1 MNLFDSHSHL
11 NDEKFDNDREEVI
24 KKICESGVTNF
35 ITAGYSVESSKE
47 ALEIANKYDFIYTT
61 AGISPNDI
69 PQTEEELWKQ
79 LAEIEQIAKE
89 NDKKVRAI
97 GEIGL
102 DYYWNTEN
110 KELQKIENIMEI
122 ETPIDPKSKEFEKVM
137 FIYQVA
143 LKEINTKL
151 EILKDEFKLFYEY
164 DLIDHINTRIK
175 SPESITQKM
184 KDKNLKYTYK
194 EMIKNIN
201 DIAGIRAI
209 CPIQKD
215 IYSIRNLITKIPG
228 IKVLK
233 EKDYV
238 RNPKKSGYSSYHM
251 ILEVPITLSQN
262 LIYVKVEVQI
272 RTLAMDFWASIEH
285 KMKYKPDKEVTKST
299 SKELVQC
306 AKIVNK
312 LDNKMMLLNT

>member
-1 MNLFDSHSHL
+1 M
-11 NDEKFDNDREEVI
+11 K
-24 KKICESGVTNF
+24 
-35 ITAGYSVESSKE
+35 
-47 ALEIANKYDFIYTT
+47 
-61 AGISPNDI
+61 
-69 PQTEEELWKQ
+69 
-79 LAEIEQIAKE
+79 
-89 NDKKVRAI
+89 
-97 GEIGL
+97 
-102 DYYWNTEN
+102 EN

-233 EKDYV
+233 EK
-238 RNPKKSGYSSYHM
+238 RLCKK
-251 ILEVPITLSQN
+251 P
-262 LIYVKVEVQI
+262 
-272 RTLAMDFWASIEH
+272 
-285 KMKYKPDKEVTKST
+285 
-299 SKELVQC
+299 
-306 AKIVNK
+306 
-312 LDNKMMLLNT
+312 

>member
-1 MNLFDSHSHL
+1 M
-11 NDEKFDNDREEVI
+11 
-24 KKICESGVTNF
+24 
-35 ITAGYSVESSKE
+35 
-47 ALEIANKYDFIYTT
+47 
-61 AGISPNDI
+61 
-69 PQTEEELWKQ
+69 
-79 LAEIEQIAKE
+79 KE
-89 NDKKVRAI
+89 NKK
-97 GEIGL
+97 
-102 DYYWNTEN
+102 
-110 KELQKIENIMEI
+110 LQKIENIMEI
-122 ETPIDPKSKEFEKVM
+122 EIPIDTKSKEFEKVM

-143 LKEINTKL
+143 LREISTKL
-151 EILKDEFKLFYEY
+151 EILKDEFKLFYKY

-175 SPESITQKM
+175 SPESITNKM
-184 KDKNLKYTYK
+184 KDKSLQYTYK

-228 IKVLK
+228 VKVLK

-238 RNPKKSGYSSYHM
+238 KNPKKSGYSSYHM

-262 LIYVKVEVQI
+262 LIYVKVELQI

-285 KMKYKPDKEVTKST
+285 KMKYKPDKEVAKST

-306 AKIVNK
+306 AKMVNK
-312 LDNKMMLLNT
+312 LDNKMMLLNS